1 MGPQGTRAAVQYLLT
16 LQQTDDQLLLT
27 LSVQSS
33 IVATTIVAIIVVT
46 IVAATTIVCYVL
58 RPALRESNEHRTWLL
73 QEWMH
78 DFENQELPCRS
89 WAEDV
94 IKKAQTQ
101 TFATQWQITSWKTV
115 SAILHEELEF
125 VGM

>member
-73 QEWMH
+73 QELMNE
-78 DFENQELPCRS
+78 FENQEIPCQA

-94 IKKAQTQ
+94 HHRRHHRRRHRCRHHHRLLRFTPSS
-101 TFATQWQITSWKTV
+101 AT
-115 SAILHEELEF
+115 
-125 VGM
+125 